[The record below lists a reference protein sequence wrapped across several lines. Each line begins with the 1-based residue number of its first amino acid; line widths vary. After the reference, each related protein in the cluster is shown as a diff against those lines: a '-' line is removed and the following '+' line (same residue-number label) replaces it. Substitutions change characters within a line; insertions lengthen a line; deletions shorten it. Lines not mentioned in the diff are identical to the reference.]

1 MKGLHKSV
9 RLSFMTVGH
18 TKFSPD
24 WCFGLLKQRMRHTK
38 IDCLADIAD
47 VITKSAKVNEAQ
59 LVGSQSGEV
68 IVKSYEWTGFLAPKF
83 KRIKNITKQH
93 HFEYTNDQG
102 SITFREF
109 SDSTN
114 TDIKL
119 LKDGASFSRSD
130 FPELILPRGLSLE
143 REYYLYD
150 KIAEYCS
157 EETRDQVCPK
167 PQFPWPSGS
176 SRASSPARSTGS
188 DELET
193 TPQKRQRTCG
203 ECREMGHNKRTCN
216 ARGQ

>member
-1 MKGLHKSV
+1 MEGLHKSV
-9 RLSFMTVGH
+9 RLSFMMVGH

-24 WCFGLLKQRMRHTK
+24 WCFGLLKQRMRHTKIDCLKQRMRHTK

-47 VITKSAKVNEAQ
+47 VITKSAKVNEVQ
-59 LVGSQSGEV
+59 FVGSQSGEV

-130 FPELILPRGLSLE
+130 FPEKMVFQMHVIVKKAIIILLKLQ
-143 REYYLYD
+143 
-150 KIAEYCS
+150 I
-157 EETRDQVCPK
+157 EEL
-167 PQFPWPSGS
+167 W
-176 SRASSPARSTGS
+176 
-188 DELET
+188 
-193 TPQKRQRTCG
+193 
-203 ECREMGHNKRTCN
+203 
-216 ARGQ
+216 